1 VTERNSV
8 RDILYRAGAEGA
20 APTATRAYANPVQ
33 GLAVILSHLEDGVL
47 PRRVTLSFEG
57 GSAVTLDLAERQVL
71 ELVSV
76 SGPEA
81 GTCLPP
87 GSLALDDAQA
97 LGDLLTA
104 MCRGAGSVRVAWQ
117 IADDIDPAAGGVSL
131 ETLRKTL
138 GVPAKSLPRA
148 GEVTWLDAL
157 VDHEGVDVRSA
168 VLIDVDEAHVLLG
181 SQSEAEA
188 LADWAVE
195 MLDVFLA
202 DSFPLAHELET
213 KAAVTFGPQQ
223 NGAHILLA
231 GLRGQFLLALV
242 SGPDTAATLSAWQR
256 IAGTEIDG
264 FLPAA

>member
-20 APTATRAYANPVQ
+20 TLTAGRAYATPAE
-33 GLAVILSHLEDGVL
+33 GMAAILSHLDDGVL
-47 PRRVTLSFEG
+47 PRRVTLAFDDG
-57 GSAVTLDLAERQVL
+57 GTVTLDVAERQVL
-71 ELVSV
+71 ELVAAE
-76 SGPEA
+76 GPA
-81 GTCLPP
+81 CATRLPP
-87 GSLALDDAQA
+87 GPLTLDDAGA
-97 LGDLLTA
+97 LGELLGA
-104 MCRGAGSVRVAWQ
+104 FCRGAGAVRVAWRG
-117 IADDIDPAAGGVSL
+117 AEDIDPAAGGVSL
-131 ETLRKTL
+131 ETLRKAM
-138 GVPAKSLPRA
+138 GVPVPPPPAP

-157 VDHEGVDVRSA
+157 VDHPRVDVRTA
-168 VLIDVDEAHVLLG
+168 VLLDVDEAHVIVG
-181 SQSEAEA
+181 PQSEAEA

-213 KAAVTFGPQQ
+213 KGAVTFGPQQ

-242 SGPDTAATLSAWQR
+242 SGPDTAATLTAWKE
-256 IAGTEIDG
+256 IAGAELDG